1 MGQDVYCGDS
11 VDSAIVRLG
20 VYMLHKVVKS
30 QLDQIQQDNF
40 KLIILYNVRMMLYI
54 QLGK

>member
-40 KLIILYNVRMMLYI
+40 KLIILYVRMMLYI